1 MEPVIRIVTFLV
13 VAAGA
18 ASGRPAAVFVAAGL
32 VVASLVVVRP
42 ALRPVLRPL
51 GRLKWVALALAVF
64 YAWGSPGHLL
74 WPALA
79 GWSPTI
85 EGLTEAGIR
94 LAGLASVAVGAGL
107 LMQTTATPSLV
118 AAIAWLATPLR
129 PLGLERDRLALRLV
143 LVMEWATALR
153 QRPLPTVT
161 ATGRVARAAELAIAH
176 LRETLEWAETGPATP
191 WTLPAT
197 GWPPLWQWGWPLG
210 ALAVMAA
217 ALLGS
222 P

>member
-1 MEPVIRIVTFLV
+1 MDPVIRILTFLV

-18 ASGRPAAVFVAAGL
+18 ASGRTAAVFAAAALVAAGL
-32 VVASLVVVRP
+32 IAARP
-42 ALRPVLRPL
+42 APRPVLRPL
-51 GRLKWVALALAVF
+51 LRLKWVALALAIF

-74 WPALA
+74 LPTLG
-79 GWSPTI
+79 GWSPTV
-85 EGLTEAGIR
+85 EGLTEAAIR
-94 LAGLASVAVGAGL
+94 LTGLASVAVGAGL
-107 LMQTTATPSLV
+107 LMETTATASLV
-118 AAIAWLATPLR
+118 AAIAWLATPLQG
-129 PLGLERDRLALRLV
+129 LGLERDRLALRLV

-176 LRETLEWAETGPATP
+176 LRETLAWAETGPATP

-197 GWPPLWQWGWPLG
+197 DWPPLRQWGWPLG
-210 ALAVMAA
+210 ALVLITV
-217 ALLGS
+217 ALLAF